1 MTPDLD
7 AISTEFLNQSGPCDF
22 AMPGPCECSKRDYRP
37 PMSELVREVSR
48 LRSLEAVYRDV
59 FGELEAVVSLGD
71 LDEARAKQIV
81 ADLNRRVA
89 EAGEGR

>member
-7 AISTEFLNQSGPCDF
+7 AISAEFLNQCGPCDF
-22 AMPGPCECSKRDYRP
+22 AMPGACECSQADYRP
-37 PMSELVREVSR
+37 PLSELVSEVSR
-48 LRSLEAVYRDV
+48 LRSLEAVYRAV
-59 FGELEAVVSLGD
+59 FGELEAGVFLGD
-71 LDEARAKQIV
+71 LDEVRAKRIV